1 MIEAMQENGNRV
13 IINENGAFIPRNLFG
28 QSARILSELQQ
39 GGVLPKRDAEPKT
52 RIKRV
57 EPIDLSREI
66 QWLKEHRQEYI
77 GQWVALDGDRLIS
90 HGATAREAY
99 AAAREAGV
107 KSPLVEY
114 ISPIEDMPFGGW

>member
-1 MIEAMQENGNRV
+1 MIEAMQENGNSV
-13 IINENGAFIPRNLFG
+13 IINEDGAFIPRNLFG

-39 GGVLPKRDAEPKT
+39 AGVLPQKNAEPKT
-52 RIKRV
+52 QIKRV
-57 EPIDLSREI
+57 KPIDLSREI
-66 QWLKEHRQEYI
+66 QWLNEHRHEYI

-90 HGATAREAY
+90 HGATAREVY

-114 ISPIEDMPFGGW
+114 ISPMEDMPFGGW

>member
-1 MIEAMQENGNRV
+1 MHESNGNIV
-13 IINENGAFIPRNLFG
+13 VNEDGAFIPRNLFG

-39 GGVLPKRDAEPKT
+39 AGVLPQKDAEMNT
-52 RIKRV
+52 QIRRV

-66 QWLKEHRQEYI
+66 RWLKEHRHEYI
-77 GQWVALDGDRLIS
+77 GQWVALDGDRLVS
-90 HGATAREAY
+90 YGATAREVY

-114 ISPIEDMPFGGW
+114 LAPTEDMPFGGW